1 MGIWKFF
8 KRVFGLMIIAIS
20 VLIFVS
26 LIPLLFKERIESEE
40 SDEVIPS
47 LSLSLINDES
57 SRTYFNILIEM
68 NVSKISE
75 SLSQLNVLVQQG
87 SGTVVSSSLV
97 AIDQMLESYM
107 GSCILEMESTEVESF
122 LQQVQLIGQF
132 TQMET
137 YTNGEVL
144 VTEDID
150 SWLSN
155 LSMQQSKYQTLLL
168 EAETVSDI
176 IKLEEELARVQV
188 EMDKWSALKAQ
199 DEVAR
204 NKVTIVFEL
213 KEGEI
218 YDDSRWGVM
227 IQNELSVQLNR
238 IIQVTRWLVVK
249 LLGLVPYGVI
259 LFVLILIM
267 RCLFKGRKRKP

>member
-8 KRVFGLMIIAIS
+8 KRVFGLMIIAIC

-75 SLSQLNVLVQQG
+75 SLSQLNVWVQQA
-87 SGTVVSSSLV
+87 SGTVVSSHLV
-97 AIDQMLESYM
+97 AIDETLKSYT
-107 GSCILEMESTEVESF
+107 GACVLEMESTEVESF

>member
-75 SLSQLNVLVQQG
+75 SLSQLNVWVQQA
-87 SGTVVSSSLV
+87 SGTVVSSHLV
-97 AIDQMLESYM
+97 AIDETLKSYT
-107 GSCILEMESTEVESF
+107 GACVLEMESTEVESF

-188 EMDKWSALKAQ
+188 EMDKWSVLKAQ

-249 LLGLVPYGVI
+249 LLRLVPYGVI

>member
-1 MGIWKFF
+1 
-8 KRVFGLMIIAIS
+8 
-20 VLIFVS
+20 
-26 LIPLLFKERIESEE
+26 
-40 SDEVIPS
+40 
-47 LSLSLINDES
+47 
-57 SRTYFNILIEM
+57 
-68 NVSKISE
+68 
-75 SLSQLNVLVQQG
+75 
-87 SGTVVSSSLV
+87 
-97 AIDQMLESYM
+97 
-107 GSCILEMESTEVESF
+107 MESTEVESF

>member
-1 MGIWKFF
+1 MGVWNFL
-8 KRVFGLMIIAIS
+8 KRVFWLMITAIM
-20 VLIFVS
+20 VLILVS
-26 LIPLLFKERIESEE
+26 LIPLSFKERIESDE

-47 LSLSLINDES
+47 LSSSLINDES
-57 SRTYFNILIEM
+57 SQTYFNISIKM
-68 NVSKISE
+68 NVSQISE
-75 SLSQLNVLVQQG
+75 SLSQLNVLVQQA
-87 SGTVVSSSLV
+87 SGTVMSSNLV
-97 AIDQMLESYM
+97 AIDEMLGSYM
-107 GSCILEMESTEVESF
+107 GSCILEIESTGVEEF
-122 LQQVQLIGQF
+122 LQQVELIGQI

-137 YTNGEVL
+137 YTNSEVL
-144 VTEDID
+144 VTEDIE

-267 RCLFKGRKRKP
+267 RCLFKGRKRKR

>member
-1 MGIWKFF
+1 
-8 KRVFGLMIIAIS
+8 MIIAIS

-75 SLSQLNVLVQQG
+75 SLSQLNVLVQQA
-87 SGTVVSSSLV
+87 SGTVMSSSLV

>member
-1 MGIWKFF
+1 
-8 KRVFGLMIIAIS
+8 MIIAIS

-40 SDEVIPS
+40 SDEVITS

-75 SLSQLNVLVQQG
+75 SLSQLNVWVQQA
-87 SGTVVSSSLV
+87 SGTVVSSHLV
-97 AIDQMLESYM
+97 AIDETLKSYT
-107 GSCILEMESTEVESF
+107 GACVLEMESTEVESF

>member
-1 MGIWKFF
+1 
-8 KRVFGLMIIAIS
+8 MIIAIS

-75 SLSQLNVLVQQG
+75 SLSQLNVWVQQA
-87 SGTVVSSSLV
+87 SGTVVASHLV
-97 AIDQMLESYM
+97 GIDETLKSYT
-107 GSCILEMESTEVESF
+107 GACVLEMESTEVESF

>member
-1 MGIWKFF
+1 
-8 KRVFGLMIIAIS
+8 MIIAIS

-57 SRTYFNILIEM
+57 SRTYFNISIEM

-75 SLSQLNVLVQQG
+75 SLSQLNVWVQQA
-87 SGTVVSSSLV
+87 SGTVVSSHLV
-97 AIDQMLESYM
+97 AIDETLKSYT
-107 GSCILEMESTEVESF
+107 GACVLEMESTEVESF

>member
-1 MGIWKFF
+1 
-8 KRVFGLMIIAIS
+8 MIIAIS

-87 SGTVVSSSLV
+87 SGTVMSSSLV

-107 GSCILEMESTEVESF
+107 GSCILEIESTEVEEF
-122 LQQVQLIGQF
+122 LQQVELIWQI

-137 YTNGEVL
+137 YTQSEVL

-155 LSMQQSKYQTLLL
+155 LSMQQSK
-168 EAETVSDI
+168 
-176 IKLEEELARVQV
+176 
-188 EMDKWSALKAQ
+188 
-199 DEVAR
+199 
-204 NKVTIVFEL
+204 
-213 KEGEI
+213 
-218 YDDSRWGVM
+218 
-227 IQNELSVQLNR
+227 
-238 IIQVTRWLVVK
+238 
-249 LLGLVPYGVI
+249 
-259 LFVLILIM
+259 
-267 RCLFKGRKRKP
+267 

>member
-75 SLSQLNVLVQQG
+75 SLSQLNVWVQQV
-87 SGTVVSSSLV
+87 SGTVVSSHLV
-97 AIDQMLESYM
+97 AIDETLKSYT
-107 GSCILEMESTEVESF
+107 GACVLEMESTEVESF

-155 LSMQQSKYQTLLL
+155 LSMQQSKYQTLLS